1 MAKRV
6 IVLSGASSVGKG
18 KIKDLLL
25 ADKELDLRFV
35 ISMTT
40 RPKKPSEVDGDDY
53 YFVDYKYFAKAVK
66 QKELYEYT
74 EFNGYYYG
82 TLKSEIDFW
91 LKQNK
96 AILVEVEAA
105 GVGPLKLNI
114 PEAVCFFVVPTSM
127 EELEKQ
133 IREKYNDDEA
143 SARTRLNKAKME
155 MEIAPLFNNQITND
169 DPVRAYKEIKEIA
182 QREWAK
188 MEEKEE

>member
-18 KIKDLLL
+18 RIKELLL

-40 RPKKPSEVDGDDY
+40 RPKKPNEVDGNDY

-91 LKQNK
+91 LKQDK

-127 EELEKQ
+127 EELEKL

-143 SARTRLNKAKME
+143 STRMRLNKAKLE

-169 DPVRAYKEIKEIA
+169 DPERAYKEIKEIA
-182 QREWAK
+182 LREWAK
-188 MEEKEE
+188 LEENE

>member
-188 MEEKEE
+188 MEEEEE

>member
-18 KIKDLLL
+18 RIKELLL

-40 RPKKPSEVDGDDY
+40 RPKKPNEVDGNDY

-91 LKQNK
+91 LKQDK

-127 EELEKQ
+127 EELDKL

-143 SARTRLNKAKME
+143 STRMRLNKAKLE

-169 DPVRAYKEIKEIA
+169 DPERAYKEIKEIA
-182 QREWAK
+182 LREWAK
-188 MEEKEE
+188 LEENE

>member
-1 MAKRV
+1 MAKKV

-40 RPKKPSEVDGDDY
+40 RPKKPTEVDGDDY

-91 LKQNK
+91 LKQDK

-143 SARTRLNKAKME
+143 SARTRPNKAKTE
-155 MEIAPLFNNQITND
+155 MEIAQMFKNQIMND
-169 DPVRAYKEIKEIA
+169 DPERAYKEIKEIA

-188 MEEKEE
+188 MEEKE

>member
-1 MAKRV
+1 MAKGIVV
-6 IVLSGASSVGKG
+6 ILSGASSVGKG
-18 KIKDLLL
+18 MIREKLLEDKDMNL
-25 ADKELDLRFV
+25 FFS
-35 ISMTT
+35 ISETT
-40 RPKKPSEVDGDDY
+40 RPMKEGEVDGKDY
-53 YFVDYKYFAKAVK
+53 YFVSHKAFADSVK
-66 QKELYEYT
+66 NKELLEYT

-82 TLKSEIDFW
+82 TPKAQVDF
-91 LKQNK
+91 LVNK
-96 AILVEVEAA
+96 GKNVLIEVEAQ
-105 GVGPLKLNI
+105 GVGPIKLNI
-114 PEAVCFFVVPTSM
+114 PDSIAFFVMPHSF

-188 MEEKEE
+188 MEEEE

>member
-1 MAKRV
+1 MAKKV

-18 KIKDLLL
+18 KIKQLLL
-25 ADKELDLRFV
+25 QDKELDLRSV

-40 RPKKPSEVDGDDY
+40 RPKKENEVDGNDY
-53 YFVDYKYFAKAVK
+53 YFVDYTYFAKAVK
-66 QKELYEYT
+66 DKALYEYT

-91 LKQNK
+91 LKQGKN
-96 AILVEVEAA
+96 ILVEVEAQ

-127 EELEKQ
+127 EELEKL
-133 IREKYNDDEA
+133 IHEKYNDDAA
-143 SARTRLNKAKME
+143 SERMRINKAKME

-169 DPVRAYKEIKEIA
+169 SPERAYEEIKEITL
-182 QREWAK
+182 REWAK
-188 MEEKEE
+188 LEEDEK

>member
-53 YFVDYKYFAKAVK
+53 YFVAVK

>member
-18 KIKDLLL
+18 KIKELLL
-25 ADKELDLRFV
+25 ADKDLDLRFV

-40 RPKKPSEVDGDDY
+40 RPKKANEVDGNDY

-66 QKELYEYT
+66 QRELYEYT

-91 LKQNK
+91 LKQDK

-127 EELEKQ
+127 EELEKL

-143 SARTRLNKAKME
+143 STRTRLNKAKLE

-169 DPVRAYKEIKEIA
+169 DPERAYKEIKEIA
-182 QREWAK
+182 LREWAK
-188 MEEKEE
+188 LEEQE

>member
-6 IVLSGASSVGKG
+6 IVLSGASSVAKG

-96 AILVEVEAA
+96 AMLVEVEAA

-188 MEEKEE
+188 MEEEE

>member
-188 MEEKEE
+188 MEEEE